1 MSAYD
6 LRQNLN
12 EWTNI
17 EVSIDNINN
26 KISLFVNGQ
35 QEKFAAGADT
45 EYDTNDTKS
54 LVIKSSRRFTKR
66 PSSSKNPK
74 FVVGGQE
81 DASKRFTGK
90 MERFEISNKKSN
102 AATALAKYQEL
113 RTRAKDSMFNMK
125 FSRTNG
131 REISDRSKYKTQ
143 ARFEKTTAGAELTVD
158 SGREVVKF
166 QNGDFIQ
173 MDAPTTM
180 FGNKLLN
187 STFTSWIKTP
197 IGYNPATYEPI
208 IGREHVFSFGLN
220 NGHASLFLSKNNQ
233 LMPGTNITKEVAVS
247 TVGQAVNTVMETDNE
262 NLLVDANFN
271 TINSRITTPST
282 SEYSSIIPGSKAV
295 KMTQSDKIE
304 VDKLSI
310 IGKDL
315 NKFTFSG
322 WVNFS
327 SLNDN
332 AILFERPDAG
342 MKLSVNAG
350 GQVSLQYNQPPP
362 TIINNI
368 YFTSSHTAYNW
379 SGITYVKTENNTYV
393 YAKMGSTGDSSTFIG
408 YNYRTRQWVNIG
420 SGHPHYVSSGTDGIL
435 HISSQ
440 GDTYKNI
447 GTVANPYYT

>member
-35 QEKFAAGADT
+35 QEKFATGADT

-102 AATALAKYQEL
+102 AAAALAKYQEL
-113 RTRAKDSMFNMK
+113 RSRAKDSMFNMK

-143 ARFEKTTAGAELTVD
+143 ARFDKTEETGGAELTVD

-233 LMPGTNITKEVAVS
+233 LMHGTNITKEVAVS

-271 TINSRITTPST
+271 AISVYFNSKP
-282 SEYSSIIPGSKAV
+282 
-295 KMTQSDKIE
+295 
-304 VDKLSI
+304 
-310 IGKDL
+310 
-315 NKFTFSG
+315 
-322 WVNFS
+322 
-327 SLNDN
+327 
-332 AILFERPDAG
+332 LFFHH
-342 MKLSVNAG
+342 S
-350 GQVSLQYNQPPP
+350 
-362 TIINNI
+362 
-368 YFTSSHTAYNW
+368 
-379 SGITYVKTENNTYV
+379 NT
-393 YAKMGSTGDSSTFIG
+393 
-408 YNYRTRQWVNIG
+408 
-420 SGHPHYVSSGTDGIL
+420 
-435 HISSQ
+435 
-440 GDTYKNI
+440 
-447 GTVANPYYT
+447 